1 MKRTVFTGVLLAL
14 GGIVAVYLGSWLD
27 LGLRATVFGASLG
40 AVLGL
45 VRDRSV
51 LGRLGGFL
59 IGVLVAW
66 IGYALRAQFL
76 PDVPAGEALALVV
89 VVVLITVMAVASGG
103 RLPMW
108 AGLLGAGALFGAYE
122 ELYVA
127 APYNFLSQSVVA
139 VSSLLVPVAMGFLVG
154 VVTSTM
160 WGEDA
165 SDGGRP
171 ASHGPT
177 PGSSGLAILADAD
190 KETSAS

>member
-1 MKRTVFTGVLLAL
+1 
-14 GGIVAVYLGSWLD
+14 
-27 LGLRATVFGASLG
+27 
-40 AVLGL
+40 
-45 VRDRSV
+45 
-51 LGRLGGFL
+51 
-59 IGVLVAW
+59 
-66 IGYALRAQFL
+66 
-76 PDVPAGEALALVV
+76 
-89 VVVLITVMAVASGG
+89 
-103 RLPMW
+103 MW

-122 ELYVA
+122 VLYVA